1 MEIVTF
7 VCVSVATPCIFLYRI
22 SFYFNNWFAFSPNP
36 FVFLFIFVHL
46 ARFCRNFA
54 FEGGSAMLLRQN
66 LQQILAGIEVMH
78 AIRKGQLDTT
88 QTGARTRAEY
98 FMLWLRS

>member
-1 MEIVTF
+1 
-7 VCVSVATPCIFLYRI
+7 
-22 SFYFNNWFAFSPNP
+22 
-36 FVFLFIFVHL
+36 
-46 ARFCRNFA
+46 
-54 FEGGSAMLLRQN
+54 MLLRQN

-98 FMLWLRS
+98 FMLWLHS

>member
-1 MEIVTF
+1 
-7 VCVSVATPCIFLYRI
+7 
-22 SFYFNNWFAFSPNP
+22 
-36 FVFLFIFVHL
+36 
-46 ARFCRNFA
+46 
-54 FEGGSAMLLRQN
+54 MLLRQN

-78 AIRKGQLDTT
+78 AIHKGQLDTT